1 MQEGQKKTW
10 WGEDP
15 KNLIVRMPN
24 WLGDLVMATPVLQD
38 LKQRF
43 PNATITAMCSEGLA
57 GLLENDPHVDQILR
71 FTKPKGWFQHLHHS
85 QVLNVLHAGDYDCG
99 VLLTNSLSSAWW
111 MWRGGVARRLGF
123 IGHWRRYL
131 LNNALTLP
139 SNYQTQHLVATYKML
154 LEPLGVAL
162 SDSMPTIYVKDAE
175 LEAARAT
182 LRNNGVAADDIV
194 IGINPGAA
202 YGSAKCWLPD
212 RFRDLTLALLEQPNY
227 RILYFG
233 DRAGAPL
240 VNDICAAMP
249 ERVINMAG
257 KTNIR
262 ELAALIKCCRVLLT
276 NDSGP
281 MHMSAALGVPPLAL
295 FGSTSDVRTGP
306 YKLGRVIHKHV
317 ECSPCYKRVCPIDFR
332 CMKRI
337 EVDEVLRNLREMI
350 G

>member
-1 MQEGQKKTW
+1 
-10 WGEDP
+10 
-15 KNLIVRMPN
+15 
-24 WLGDLVMATPVLQD
+24 MATPTLQD
-38 LKQRF
+38 LRQRF

-57 GLLENDPHVDQILR
+57 GLLENDPHVDQIVRFSKPDGWSPLR
-71 FTKPKGWFQHLHHS
+71 HS
-85 QVLNVLHAGDYDCG
+85 HYDCG

-111 MWRGGVARRLGF
+111 FWRGGVARRLGY

-131 LNNALTLP
+131 LNKALPLP
-139 SNYQTQHLVATYKML
+139 SNYQTQHLVTTYKML
-154 LEPLGVAL
+154 LEPLGVPL

-182 LRNNGVAADDIV
+182 LKSSGVAADDIV

-212 RFRDLTLALLEQPNY
+212 RFRDLTLSLLEQPNY
-227 RILYFG
+227 RIVYFG
-233 DRAGAPL
+233 DRAGTSL
-240 VNDICAAMP
+240 VNDICSAMP